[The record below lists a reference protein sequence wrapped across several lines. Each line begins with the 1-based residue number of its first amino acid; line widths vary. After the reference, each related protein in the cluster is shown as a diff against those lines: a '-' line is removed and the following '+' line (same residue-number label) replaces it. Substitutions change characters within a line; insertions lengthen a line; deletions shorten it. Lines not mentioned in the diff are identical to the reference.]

1 MVKILTVFTLLI
13 SVVVNS
19 TYALTLNNSL
29 RPVEKLNI
37 ALPFLGLGTVELGRD
52 WGIDVVKGQTPTDN
66 IAKNVLTTAI
76 AKGWTVIDTA
86 PSYQLSEGRIA
97 KYIPPD
103 RYHYFLITKAGEHSV
118 RADSPQCKSSHPG
131 SLYCQEPASAYD
143 FSYAGVVNDV
153 NESLKKLHIK
163 TLDAVLLHL
172 NNDTA
177 GKILQKGEALQ
188 ALEDLKKDNKIK
200 YIGVSV
206 NGPAAI
212 QAIKTGKIDI
222 IELEY
227 NLLNQTNKSA
237 INLAHSKGI
246 GVIVRGGLGTGLLT
260 ADVKQHLDDPN
271 LPFGPQIKAL
281 LKITHQDFDQLTAL
295 ALAFLYKEP
304 NVHTVILGAD
314 RPEYIEKDIQLL
326 KQFSDEDL
334 LTQAKK
340 VLLPFGSPKDFT
352 EIMGT
357 YYQQSSG

>member
-1 MVKILTVFTLLI
+1 MVKLLTVFTLLM
-13 SVVVNS
+13 SLVVNS
-19 TYALTLNNSL
+19 TALTLNNSL
-29 RPVEKLNI
+29 RRVEKLNI
-37 ALPFLGLGTVELGRD
+37 TLPFFGLGTVELGRD
-52 WGIDVVKGQTPTDN
+52 WGIDAVKGQAPADD
-66 IAKNVLTTAI
+66 IAKDVLVTAI

-86 PSYQLSEGRIA
+86 SSYQLSEERIA

-118 RADSPQCKSSHPG
+118 RADNPQCKSSRPE
-131 SLYCQEPASAYD
+131 STYCQEPASEYD

-153 NESLKKLHIK
+153 NESLKKLHVK

-177 GKILQKGEALQ
+177 GEVLQKGEALQ
-188 ALEDLKKDNKIK
+188 ALEDLKKNNKIK

-212 QAIKTGKIDI
+212 QAIKTGKIDL

-227 NLLNQTNKSA
+227 NLLNQTNKPA
-237 INLAHSKGI
+237 INLAHTKGI

-271 LPFGPQIKAL
+271 LPFRPQIKAL
-281 LKITHQDFDQLTAL
+281 LKTTHQDFDQLTAL

-304 NVHTVILGAD
+304 NINTVILGAD
-314 RPEYIEKDIQLL
+314 RPEYIEKDMQLL
-326 KQFSDEDL
+326 KQFSDENL

-340 VLLPFGSPKDFT
+340 VLEL
-352 EIMGT
+352 
-357 YYQQSSG
+357 